1 MKLKKIASLVLA
13 GVMAVSMLTACGE
26 GDTINEKPN
35 QPEEPTTPSG
45 YSEVLYKHLST
56 TAQKKVTAS
65 DSDAVNN
72 ALLAAMEFMSNG
84 EIGNYYDN
92 GWADSVKVVNN
103 VDYNAAPQALKN
115 AAKDLIDSLAAEN
128 KLDQSIIGAFD
139 NVLDPTTDNYNKT
152 DRNVALLFV
161 TDGGKGADAVMD
173 EVASMINAGI
183 ESLQD
188 DYDATLN
195 KNTYV
200 HTDYD
205 YTISVGAYTKTLT
218 NDHGKSMTFV
228 AVNIARV

>member
-26 GDTINEKPN
+26 GNDINEQPN

-84 EIGNYYDN
+84 EISNFYDH
-92 GWADSVKVVNN
+92 GWADSVKVINN
-103 VDYNAAPQALKN
+103 HNYADAPQALKN

-128 KLDQSIIGAFD
+128 ALNQGVNTAIDSAL
-139 NVLDPTTDNYNKT
+139 NPTNDNYNKT

-161 TDGGKGADAVMD
+161 TDGGKSADAVMD

-183 ESLQD
+183 ESLED
-188 DYDATLN
+188 DFDAVIGGSN
-195 KNTYV
+195 V
-200 HTDYD
+200 RADYD

>member
-1 MKLKKIASLVLA
+1 MKLKKIASLMLA

-26 GDTINEKPN
+26 GNTVNEQPN

-45 YSEVLYKHLST
+45 YSEVLYKHLSP
-56 TAQKKVTAS
+56 TAKKKVTPS
-65 DSDAVNN
+65 DSDAVND

-84 EIGNYYDN
+84 EIGLFYDN
-92 GWADSVKVVNN
+92 GWADSAKVVNE
-103 VDYNAAPQALKN
+103 YNYSTAPQALKN
-115 AAKDLIDSLAAEN
+115 AAKDLIVSLAAEN
-128 KLDQSIIGAFD
+128 TLGQGVNTAIDE
-139 NVLDPTTDNYNKT
+139 LDPTQDNYNKT

-161 TDGGKGADAVMD
+161 TDGGKSADAVMD
-173 EVASMINAGI
+173 EVASVINAGI

-188 DYDATLN
+188 DYDTTLSG
-195 KNTYV
+195 KKYV

>member
-1 MKLKKIASLVLA
+1 MKLKKIASLMLA
-13 GVMAVSMLTACGE
+13 GIMAVSMLTACGE

-92 GWADSVKVVNN
+92 GWADSAKVVNN
-103 VDYNAAPQALKN
+103 NDYKSAPQALKN

-128 KLDQSIIGAFD
+128 KLDQDVVGAFD
-139 NVLDPTTDNYNKT
+139 AVLDPSNENYNKT

-173 EVASMINAGI
+173 EVASVINAGI

-188 DYDATLN
+188 DFDTTLN
-195 KNTYV
+195 NGDYV

>member
-26 GDTINEKPN
+26 GNTVNEQPN

-45 YSEVLYKHLST
+45 YSEVLYKHLSP
-56 TAQKKVTAS
+56 TAQKKVTPS
-65 DSDAVNN
+65 DSDAVND

-84 EIGNYYDN
+84 EIGLYYDN
-92 GWADSVKVVNN
+92 GWADSAKVVNDS
-103 VDYNAAPQALKN
+103 DYKAAPQALKN

-128 KLDQSIIGAFD
+128 TIKQDVNTAID
-139 NVLDPTTDNYNKT
+139 ELDPTQDNYNKT

-161 TDGGKGADAVMD
+161 TDGGKSADAVMD
-173 EVASMINAGI
+173 EVASLINAGI

-188 DYDATLN
+188 DYDTTLTG
-195 KNTYV
+195 KKYV

>member
-1 MKLKKIASLVLA
+1 MKLKKIASLMLA
-13 GVMAVSMLTACGE
+13 GIMAVSMLTACGE
-26 GDTINEKPN
+26 GNTVNEQPN

-45 YSEVLYKHLST
+45 YSEVLYKHLSP
-56 TAQKKVTAS
+56 TAKKKVTAS
-65 DSDAVNN
+65 DSSAVND

-84 EIGNYYDN
+84 EIGLFYDN
-92 GWADSVKVVNN
+92 GWADSVKAINN
-103 VDYNAAPQALKN
+103 HNYSTAPQALKN

-128 KLDQSIIGAFD
+128 NINQGVNTAIDTA
-139 NVLDPTTDNYNKT
+139 LDPTHDNYNKT

-188 DYDATLN
+188 DYDTTISG
-195 KNTYV
+195 KYV

>member
-1 MKLKKIASLVLA
+1 MKLKKIASLLLA
-13 GVMAVSMLTACGE
+13 GIMAVSMLTACGE
-26 GDTINEKPN
+26 GNTVNEQPN

-45 YSEVLYKHLST
+45 YSEVLYKHLSP
-56 TAQKKVTAS
+56 TAKKKVTAS
-65 DSDAVNN
+65 DSNAVND

-84 EIGNYYDN
+84 EIGLFYDN
-92 GWADSVKVVNN
+92 GWADSAKVVNE
-103 VDYNAAPQALKN
+103 YNYSTAPQALKN
-115 AAKDLIDSLAAEN
+115 AAKDLIVSLAAEN
-128 KLDQSIIGAFD
+128 TLGQGVNTAIDE
-139 NVLDPTTDNYNKT
+139 LDPTQDNYNKT

-161 TDGGKGADAVMD
+161 TDGGKSADAVMD
-173 EVASMINAGI
+173 EVASVINAGI

-188 DYDATLN
+188 DYDTTLSG
-195 KNTYV
+195 KQYV

>member
-26 GDTINEKPN
+26 GNTVNEQPN

-84 EIGNYYDN
+84 EIGNFYDH
-92 GWADSVKVVNN
+92 GWADSVQVINN
-103 VDYNAAPQALKN
+103 IDFTTAPQALKN

-128 KLDQSIIGAFD
+128 ALNQGVNTAIDE
-139 NVLDPTTDNYNKT
+139 LDPTNDNYNKT

-161 TDGGKGADAVMD
+161 TDGGKSADAVMD

-188 DYDATLN
+188 DFDTTVN
-195 KNTYV
+195 GSFV

>member
-1 MKLKKIASLVLA
+1 MKLKKIASLMLA

-26 GDTINEKPN
+26 GDSVNEKPN

-84 EIGNYYDN
+84 EIGNFYDN
-92 GWADSVKVVNN
+92 GWADSVQVINN
-103 VDYNAAPQALKN
+103 VEYKTAPQALKN

-161 TDGGKGADAVMD
+161 TDGGKSADAVMD

-188 DYDATLN
+188 DFDTTLAN
-195 KNTYV
+195 GSYV

>member
-1 MKLKKIASLVLA
+1 MKLKKIASLMLA

-26 GDTINEKPN
+26 GNTVNEKPN

-84 EIGNYYDN
+84 EIGNYYDH
-92 GWADSVKVVNN
+92 GWADSVQVINN
-103 VDYNAAPQALKN
+103 FNYKTAPQALKN

-128 KLDQSIIGAFD
+128 TLSQGVNTAFD
-139 NVLDPTTDNYNKT
+139 ALDPTHENYNKT

-161 TDGGKGADAVMD
+161 TDGGKGVDAVMD

-188 DYDATLN
+188 DYDTTLSGN
-195 KNTYV
+195 KYV

>member
-26 GDTINEKPN
+26 GNTVNEQPN

-45 YSEVLYKHLST
+45 YSEVLYKHLSP
-56 TAQKKVTAS
+56 TAKKKVTPS
-65 DSDAVNN
+65 DSDAVND

-84 EIGNYYDN
+84 EIGLFYDN
-92 GWADSVKVVNN
+92 GWADSAKVVNE
-103 VDYNAAPQALKN
+103 YNYSTAPQALKN
-115 AAKDLIDSLAAEN
+115 AAKDLIVSLAAEN
-128 KLDQSIIGAFD
+128 TLGQGVNTAIDE
-139 NVLDPTTDNYNKT
+139 LDPTQDNYNKT

-161 TDGGKGADAVMD
+161 TDGGKSADAVMD
-173 EVASMINAGI
+173 EVASVINAGI

-188 DYDATLN
+188 DYDTTLSG
-195 KNTYV
+195 KKYV